1 MSSSKNNAAKM
12 GLTIGVLCLIA
23 GIFLAFSG
31 QTLIG
36 ICGSIASAGIAY
48 KGFTDLK
55 KSK

>member
-1 MSSSKNNAAKM
+1 MSTNKNNSAKM
-12 GLTIGVLCLIA
+12 GLTIGIFGLIA

-36 ICGSIASAGIAY
+36 VCGSIASAAIAY
-48 KGFTDLK
+48 KGFSDLK